1 MLPLSHLPCPSCSAP
16 TDRAIV
22 VHGLVVALDCRECL
36 CKSADKM
43 RPFVQIAPFRPQI
56 PAP

>member
-1 MLPLSHLPCPSCSAP
+1 MLPLSHASCPSCHAP
-16 TDRAIV
+16 TDRLIV

-43 RPFVQIAPFRPQI
+43 RPFVQNAPFKPVN